1 MLHALYT
8 AYDRRRRPLREHHYM
23 VFPDAGLAYARVPGD
38 PVRAMS
44 PLISRLAECTV
55 GTSTSNL
62 KQVTR
67 DVWNGDTEL
76 LTARELKRRHP
87 DFFVFAVVQSPIE
100 RVASTYRSVIEEKGD
115 LPTYFRLNQFTKDM
129 SIGEFVSQ
137 LSAHGD
143 MGADNLLRSQSAIL
157 SYRSA
162 LVPDLIIDLES
173 LLRNPD
179 GLLKPLAHHSRH
191 RLDLGDMTFPAQDAN
206 GEHLTILRR
215 QPHRDQIRQR
225 YQNDYRLFF
234 KENESS
240 PAAPGKRMQPIDLIA
255 PQG

>member
-38 PVRAMS
+38 PVHAMS
-44 PLISRLAECTV
+44 PLISRLAELSV
-55 GTSTSNL
+55 GTSNPGS
-62 KQVTR
+62 QPADR
-67 DVWNGDTEL
+67 AVWNGDTEL

-87 DFFVFAVVQSPIE
+87 DFFVFAIVQSPIE
-100 RVASTYRSVIEEKGD
+100 RVASTYRTIIEAKGA

-129 SIGEFVSQ
+129 SIGQFVAH

-143 MGADNLLRSQSAIL
+143 MGADNLLRSQAAIL

-162 LVPDLIIDLES
+162 LVPNLIIDLKS
-173 LLRNPD
+173 LSQDPGR
-179 GLLKPLAHHSRH
+179 LLGALAQHSKIKIAFE
-191 RLDLGDMTFPAQDAN
+191 DLTFPAQEAN
-206 GEHLTILRR
+206 SEHVAILHR
-215 QPHRDQIRQR
+215 QPLRDHIRQR
-225 YQNDYRLFF
+225 YQHDYRLFF
-234 KENESS
+234 EENRNT
-240 PAAPGKRMQPIDLIA
+240 PTAHGKSMRPIDLIA